1 MREYS
6 QSQRSAPSQEKVD
19 LAVEVF
25 RMLSDSTRVR
35 LLWALLDGERPV
47 NELAEAV
54 GKAPASVSQHL
65 AKLRLA
71 RLVQTRRQANQIF
84 YRVDSDHVAQLVQD
98 AIYHT
103 EHAGGG
109 IPEHH
114 RGPGEPSELRSA
126 PQQRVRPHQ
135 SPESMSEERTA
146 DE

>member
-1 MREYS
+1 MPAEE
-6 QSQRSAPSQEKVD
+6 QVD

-25 RMLSDSTRVR
+25 QMLSDPTRVR

-54 GKAPASVSQHL
+54 GKAPAGVSQHL
-65 AKLRLA
+65 AKLRMA

-84 YRVDSDHVAQLVQD
+84 YRVDNEHVSQLVED
-98 AIYHT
+98 AIYHA
-103 EHAGGG
+103 EHSGGG

-114 RGPGEPSELRSA
+114 RGQGEFSELRSA
-126 PQQRVRPHQ
+126 AQPGGRPDQ
-135 SPESMSEERTA
+135 STKSVSEARTA

>member
-1 MREYS
+1 MPAEE
-6 QSQRSAPSQEKVD
+6 QVD
-19 LAVEVF
+19 LAVAVF
-25 RMLSDSTRVR
+25 QMLSDPTRVR
-35 LLWALLDGERPV
+35 LLWALLDGERAV

-54 GKAPASVSQHL
+54 GKPPAGVSQHL
-65 AKLRLA
+65 AKLRMA

-84 YRVDSDHVAQLVQD
+84 YRVENEHVSQLVED
-98 AIYHT
+98 AIYHA
-103 EHAGGG
+103 EHASGG

-126 PQQRVRPHQ
+126 AQQRVQPDQ

>member
-6 QSQRSAPSQEKVD
+6 QSHRSPPIQEQVD

-54 GKAPASVSQHL
+54 GKAPAGVSQHL
-65 AKLRLA
+65 AKLRMA

-98 AIYHT
+98 AIYHA

-114 RGPGEPSELRSA
+114 RSPGEPSELRSA
-126 PQQRVRPHQ
+126 AERRIRTDQ
-135 SPESMSEERTA
+135 STKSMGEEKTA